1 MSIVF
6 YNSEYVDSN
15 DVKISP
21 ENRSFNYGDGFFE
34 SIKIINS
41 KPFNLLAHFH
51 RFNLACKTL
60 KMNNTFSKREIVLI
74 IEKLINKNEIINGAL
89 KMHVS
94 RVEGGK
100 YCPKSSAMYLLIS
113 TSKGKNFVLN
123 HKESLCFY
131 NEQVKTKGK
140 LSNIK
145 SANALVSVMS
155 SLFANEKEFS
165 NSILFN
171 SDGNIVETSNSNIFI
186 LKNDKLYTPPTSDGC
201 VDGTMRS
208 WVFSQLKVTERTLSI
223 SDINNASEIFTTN
236 AINGIISVNKVEGQ
250 LFSEFGIANKLQ
262 VRLLDLTSIQMGAN
276 KKGMP

>member
-6 YNSEYVDSN
+6 YNSEYVDSS

-21 ENRSFNYGDGFFE
+21 ENRSLNYGDGFFE

-41 KPFNLLAHFH
+41 KPFNFSAHFN
-51 RFNLACKTL
+51 RFTLACKTL
-60 KMNNTFSKREIVLI
+60 KMNNAFSKKEIVLI
-74 IEKLINKNEIINGAL
+74 IEQLINKNEIVNGTL

-94 RVEGGK
+94 RIEGGK

-113 TSKGKNFVLN
+113 TSEGDIFVLN
-123 HKESLCFY
+123 NKESLCFY
-131 NEQVKTKGK
+131 NEEVKSKGK

-171 SDGNIVETSNSNIFI
+171 SDGNIIETSNSNIFI
-186 LKNDKLYTPPTSDGC
+186 LKNGELFTTPTSDGC
-201 VDGTMRS
+201 VEGTMRS
-208 WVFSQLKVTERTLSI
+208 WVLSQLKVTERSLSV

-236 AINGIISVNKVEGQ
+236 AINGIISVDKVEEQ
-250 LFSEFGIANKLQ
+250 LFSEFDIANKLQ
-262 VRLLDLTSIQMGAN
+262 ARLLELTFDELLE
-276 KKGMP
+276 

>member
-6 YNSEYVDSN
+6 YNSEYVDSS

-21 ENRSFNYGDGFFE
+21 ENRSLNYGDGFFE

-41 KPFNLLAHFH
+41 KPFNFLAHFH
-51 RFNLACKTL
+51 RFTLACKTL

-74 IEKLINKNEIINGAL
+74 IEKLINKNEIVNGAL
-89 KMHVS
+89 KMHFS
-94 RVEGGK
+94 RIEGGK

-113 TSKGKNFVLN
+113 TSKGQNFVLN
-123 HKESLCFY
+123 NKESLCFY
-131 NEQVKTKGK
+131 NEEVKTKGK

-155 SLFANEKEFS
+155 SLFANEKAFS

-186 LKNDKLYTPPTSDGC
+186 LKNGKLFTPPTSDGC

-208 WVFSQLKVTERTLSI
+208 WVLSQLKVTERTISI

-276 KKGMP
+276 KNGMP